1 MYAEQR
7 ELVNAEI
14 VLAKKRQQLEQ
25 YTLDIISLVNDS
37 INSHFDGVK
46 FKLFEELTASS
57 AKTIRETCLVTHNGI
72 EYGSCS
78 TGEKAEVNLE
88 IVTTLQKAL
97 GLQMNIFVDDGS
109 ITNIKK
115 QVPNQLI
122 WLMNEKGKK
131 LDCTRIDE
139 IY

>member
-1 MYAEQR
+1 
-7 ELVNAEI
+7 
-14 VLAKKRQQLEQ
+14 
-25 YTLDIISLVNDS
+25 
-37 INSHFDGVK
+37 
-46 FKLFEELTASS
+46 LFEELTASS
-57 AKTIRETCLVTHNGI
+57 AKTIRETCIVTHNGI
-72 EYGSCS
+72 EYGTCS

-122 WLMNEKGKK
+122 WLLNEKGKK